1 MGPQYA
7 FLPDAS
13 VMLLLPVSPAAISLR
28 AGPSFSLFC
37 SGSGSGS
44 GSMYLKIE
52 VIQKV

>member
-1 MGPQYA
+1 
-7 FLPDAS
+7 
-13 VMLLLPVSPAAISLR
+13 MLLLPVSLAAISLR

-52 VIQKV
+52 VIQEV